1 MQRKAPLRTNG
12 AQGGSAFWALR
23 ADRLVLGGKALGE
36 LFVRRDEERLLV
48 GVDDKSGLCA
58 AGLLD
63 VLAQRVVHGHLVRLA
78 ALGEGR
84 GELRGLQDATRSL
97 EATLA
102 SVDGK
107 GDFLARATR
116 YCEEVLPI
124 MGEVRR
130 YADLL
135 ETRVADDL
143 WDLPSYQEILF
154 GK

>member
-1 MQRKAPLRTNG
+1 MGQ
-12 AQGGSAFWALR
+12 ALR
-23 ADRLVLGGKALGE
+23 Q
-36 LFVRRDEERLLV
+36 V
-48 GVDDKSGLCA
+48 GNG
-58 AGLLD
+58 
-63 VLAQRVVHGHLVRLA
+63 QQ
-78 ALGEGR
+78 
-84 GELRGLQDATRSL
+84 LRGLQDATRSL

>member
-1 MQRKAPLRTNG
+1 M
-12 AQGGSAFWALR
+12 
-23 ADRLVLGGKALGE
+23 
-36 LFVRRDEERLLV
+36 
-48 GVDDKSGLCA
+48 
-58 AGLLD
+58 
-63 VLAQRVVHGHLVRLA
+63 
-78 ALGEGR
+78 
-84 GELRGLQDATRSL
+84 
-97 EATLA
+97 
-102 SVDGK
+102 DGK

>member
-1 MQRKAPLRTNG
+1 MKLDVIGDIHGRCEELKRLLSRLGYEPSNGVWSHPERKALFMG
-12 AQGGSAFWALR
+12 DLV
-23 ADRLVLGGKALGE
+23 DRGPDVPG
-36 LFVRRDEERLLV
+36 
-48 GVDDKSGLCA
+48 
-58 AGLLD
+58 
-63 VLAQRVVHGHLVRLA
+63 VLALVKGMADAGA
-78 ALGEGR
+78 AEVMLGNHEFGV
-84 GELRGLQDATRSL
+84 LCWYMP
-97 EATLA
+97 
-102 SVDGK
+102 DGK